1 MKWMAVTEMCC
12 GDTEVSLYDDAG
24 NRVLLTD
31 LSPVD
36 SVIITAL
43 INSGELVETH
53 IDVKSPVAEERIYI
67 F

>member
-1 MKWMAVTEMCC
+1 MKWMSVTEMCC
-12 GDTEVSLYDDAG
+12 GDTEVSLYDDSD

-36 SVIITAL
+36 SAIITAL
-43 INSGELVETH
+43 IEVGVLMGTYADLSFP
-53 IDVKSPVAEERIYI
+53 KAEERIYV